1 MKKKEINYQLLI
13 RRICLIV
20 LDIICIIAA
29 SILALLTRFEFDFSQ
44 IPKEFLKV
52 IYKYGPFTIVITLI
66 IFSLFRIYSSLW
78 EYAGIEEVFSLIAA
92 CLAAA
97 VAKIVIIL
105 FTWSV
110 MPRSWYVLDTI
121 YLMILIGATRVSY
134 RLIRLRRQNR
144 TFPWSKRKKVMIIGG
159 GEAGRSLITEI
170 QNSKYLDQKDDE
182 MIDIH
187 AHILPGIDDGAEDMY
202 DTLEMARMAADSGVD
217 RIIATPH
224 CNIPG
229 MYGNYFGREY
239 IDRYESVVRA
249 VRKEKIPIEI
259 LPGMEVFSTEDLP
272 ELIVNHKIM
281 PLNQS
286 RYILMEFAFD
296 EDPEFADSILKRVE
310 EVGAR
315 PVIAHA
321 ERYEFIQDYPQI
333 AYRWFRKG
341 YVIQANKG
349 SFLGRFGGG
358 PKRAADSLLRHNLIS
373 VIASDAHSP
382 LQRTPYMM
390 DVYEELSR
398 EYSENHLDVLFQYN
412 PARICDN
419 REILRLE
426 PVPYS
431 GRQQLY

>member
-1 MKKKEINYQLLI
+1 
-13 RRICLIV
+13 
-20 LDIICIIAA
+20 
-29 SILALLTRFEFDFSQ
+29 
-44 IPKEFLKV
+44 
-52 IYKYGPFTIVITLI
+52 
-66 IFSLFRIYSSLW
+66 
-78 EYAGIEEVFSLIAA
+78 
-92 CLAAA
+92 
-97 VAKIVIIL
+97 
-105 FTWSV
+105 
-110 MPRSWYVLDTI
+110 
-121 YLMILIGATRVSY
+121 
-134 RLIRLRRQNR
+134 
-144 TFPWSKRKKVMIIGG
+144 
-159 GEAGRSLITEI
+159 
-170 QNSKYLDQKDDE
+170 

-217 RIIATPH
+217 KIIATSH

-321 ERYEFIQDYPQI
+321 ERYEFIQDDFDVLFGPAYKGIPLSVVTAI
-333 AYRWFRKG
+333 AFSELYGKEIRYCSDRKEEKDHG
-341 YVIQANKG
+341 ADKG

-382 LQRTPYMM
+382 LQRTPYML
-390 DVYEELSR
+390 DAYEELSR

-412 PARICDN
+412 PARLCDN

-431 GRQQLY
+431 GR

>member
-1 MKKKEINYQLLI
+1 
-13 RRICLIV
+13 
-20 LDIICIIAA
+20 
-29 SILALLTRFEFDFSQ
+29 
-44 IPKEFLKV
+44 
-52 IYKYGPFTIVITLI
+52 
-66 IFSLFRIYSSLW
+66 
-78 EYAGIEEVFSLIAA
+78 
-92 CLAAA
+92 
-97 VAKIVIIL
+97 
-105 FTWSV
+105 
-110 MPRSWYVLDTI
+110 
-121 YLMILIGATRVSY
+121 
-134 RLIRLRRQNR
+134 
-144 TFPWSKRKKVMIIGG
+144 
-159 GEAGRSLITEI
+159 
-170 QNSKYLDQKDDE
+170 

-217 RIIATPH
+217 KIIATPH

-296 EDPEFADSILKRVE
+296 EDPGFGDSILKRVE

-349 SFLGRFGGG
+349 SFLG
-358 PKRAADSLLRHNLIS
+358 
-373 VIASDAHSP
+373 
-382 LQRTPYMM
+382 
-390 DVYEELSR
+390 
-398 EYSENHLDVLFQYN
+398 
-412 PARICDN
+412 
-419 REILRLE
+419 
-426 PVPYS
+426 
-431 GRQQLY
+431 

>member
-1 MKKKEINYQLLI
+1 
-13 RRICLIV
+13 
-20 LDIICIIAA
+20 
-29 SILALLTRFEFDFSQ
+29 
-44 IPKEFLKV
+44 
-52 IYKYGPFTIVITLI
+52 
-66 IFSLFRIYSSLW
+66 
-78 EYAGIEEVFSLIAA
+78 
-92 CLAAA
+92 
-97 VAKIVIIL
+97 
-105 FTWSV
+105 
-110 MPRSWYVLDTI
+110 
-121 YLMILIGATRVSY
+121 
-134 RLIRLRRQNR
+134 
-144 TFPWSKRKKVMIIGG
+144 
-159 GEAGRSLITEI
+159 
-170 QNSKYLDQKDDE
+170 

-217 RIIATPH
+217 KIIATPH

-296 EDPEFADSILKRVE
+296 EDPGFADSILKRVE

-382 LQRTPYMM
+382 LQRTPYML
-390 DVYEELSR
+390 DAYEELSR

-412 PARICDN
+412 PARLCDN
-419 REILRLE
+419 RGDPEIRTGSVFRTATAILTMKENDYEKTKNSSVSDIRGILCYICRVYCE
-426 PVPYS
+426 VQDVGRPYTA
-431 GRQQLY
+431 GDHL

>member
-1 MKKKEINYQLLI
+1 
-13 RRICLIV
+13 
-20 LDIICIIAA
+20 
-29 SILALLTRFEFDFSQ
+29 
-44 IPKEFLKV
+44 
-52 IYKYGPFTIVITLI
+52 
-66 IFSLFRIYSSLW
+66 
-78 EYAGIEEVFSLIAA
+78 
-92 CLAAA
+92 
-97 VAKIVIIL
+97 
-105 FTWSV
+105 
-110 MPRSWYVLDTI
+110 
-121 YLMILIGATRVSY
+121 
-134 RLIRLRRQNR
+134 
-144 TFPWSKRKKVMIIGG
+144 
-159 GEAGRSLITEI
+159 
-170 QNSKYLDQKDDE
+170 

-187 AHILPGIDDGAEDMY
+187 AHILPGIDDGAEDVY

-217 RIIATPH
+217 KIIATPH

-315 PVIAHA
+315 PVIAHV

-349 SFLGRFGGG
+349 SFLGSKLQDGDRVVMIEDVTTSGKSMEETV
-358 PKRAADSLLRHNLIS
+358 PKVRGAADVTIVGLMVSLDRMEVGKGGVKCALDEVKDLYGFETNAIVTMKDVVEHLYNKPCNGEI
-373 VIASDAHSP
+373 VIDDKIKAAIDA
-382 LQRTPYMM
+382 Y
-390 DVYEELSR
+390 YE
-398 EYSENHLDVLFQYN
+398 QYG
-412 PARICDN
+412 AK
-419 REILRLE
+419 
-426 PVPYS
+426 
-431 GRQQLY
+431 

>member
-1 MKKKEINYQLLI
+1 
-13 RRICLIV
+13 
-20 LDIICIIAA
+20 
-29 SILALLTRFEFDFSQ
+29 
-44 IPKEFLKV
+44 
-52 IYKYGPFTIVITLI
+52 
-66 IFSLFRIYSSLW
+66 
-78 EYAGIEEVFSLIAA
+78 
-92 CLAAA
+92 
-97 VAKIVIIL
+97 
-105 FTWSV
+105 
-110 MPRSWYVLDTI
+110 
-121 YLMILIGATRVSY
+121 
-134 RLIRLRRQNR
+134 
-144 TFPWSKRKKVMIIGG
+144 
-159 GEAGRSLITEI
+159 
-170 QNSKYLDQKDDE
+170 

-217 RIIATPH
+217 KIIATPH

-315 PVIAHA
+315 PVIAHV

-349 SFLGRFGGG
+349 SFLGSKLQDGDRVVMIEDVTTSGKSMEETV
-358 PKRAADSLLRHNLIS
+358 PKVRGAADVTIVGLMVSLDRMEVGKGGVKCALDEVKDLYGFETNAIVTMKDVVEHLYNKPCNGEI
-373 VIASDAHSP
+373 VIDDKIKAAID
-382 LQRTPYMM
+382 TY
-390 DVYEELSR
+390 YE
-398 EYSENHLDVLFQYN
+398 QYG
-412 PARICDN
+412 AK
-419 REILRLE
+419 
-426 PVPYS
+426 
-431 GRQQLY
+431 